1 MKTLLALRAAGNSGK
16 SKTLCM
22 LIEMIK
28 SAYPEAILDERRF
41 KVDVTIII
49 TINGTKVGIE
59 TQGDPNSRL
68 PKSLKEFI
76 EVNCKVIVCAA
87 RTIGQT
93 VAVVNKAADSGYQ
106 IKWFDKARVSDS
118 REQAAANRTVAGD
131 LFVALKAALAV

>member
-1 MKTLLALRAAGNSGK
+1 
-16 SKTLCM
+16 M
-22 LIEMIK
+22 LIEMIR

-68 PKSLKEFI
+68 PKSLKTFI

-93 VAVVNKAADSGYQ
+93 VAVVNEAAESGYQ
-106 IKWFDKARVSDS
+106 VKWFDKTRVSDS
-118 REQAAANRTVAGD
+118 REQAAANQMVASE
-131 LFVALKAALAV
+131 LFAAFKAALAA